1 MHWSHEK
8 TRAVEKFMPER
19 IPVKKEIFLQSPSM
33 PRDSVLSYAIKPVT
47 EEVQERRGR
56 EGGNQ
61 GDLNTSRKQMPKM
74 SSKSKIIKIL

>member
-1 MHWSHEK
+1 
-8 TRAVEKFMPER
+8 
-19 IPVKKEIFLQSPSM
+19 M